1 MNLNTKK
8 LLPTT
13 YAATG
18 EFLLMVRRYEVGT
31 MAFCDIVDAQYKTD
45 YELRYIKVI
54 RFQNLYMP

>member
-18 EFLLMVRRYEVGT
+18 ESLLMVRRYEVGT
-31 MAFCDIVDAQYKTD
+31 IAFCDIVDA
-45 YELRYIKVI
+45 
-54 RFQNLYMP
+54 

>member
-54 RFQNLYMP
+54 RF